1 MLTIGF
7 KSETAEILYNATEQQ
22 KPCLGFPVCGYCSIR
37 RDNKLEQREG
47 QFTCFSNVT
56 GNINILFH

>member
-1 MLTIGF
+1 MPLYS
-7 KSETAEILYNATEQQ
+7 KSHAWVFQYVVIAQECT
-22 KPCLGFPVCGYCSIR
+22 IR